1 MIGTSTH
8 STLSSP
14 APDPVDRMADASPEN
29 RASIAGDEAQPA
41 ESSATPLQALRLY
54 LDLCRGHRLRLVVA
68 VGHLL
73 VGILGHLVFVVGAGW
88 LVDSTLS
95 TLGLDVSMGGTRER
109 PGIDTVGGFL
119 FLTMVVTLYCTY
131 VDMSRFIELGERA
144 AGRLRSRLFGHLIEL
159 PVRFFE
165 STRIGDL
172 SSRLLADIA
181 LLQETW
187 INDLRTYVKNVFM
200 LVGAVILLFVL
211 SPSLGGLVLLT
222 VPPIVAVSLW
232 SGARIR
238 RESASVQDRLSVTS
252 VIIEEVLTAIR
263 SVKTFANEAHE
274 ARRFQGAIDEFL
286 RPAVRVARH
295 RAGYVC
301 LILLVLFSC
310 IILLM
315 WFGSRQIAAGH
326 LTVGDF
332 TAFMS
337 ALVLAATAGGLL
349 AELLG
354 RFQRMG
360 GATRRVIELLDETE
374 EALDA
379 GSVQP
384 GPEERLSGSMTFRD
398 VGFHYP
404 SRPEVAVLEGFDLEV
419 KPGERIALVGP
430 SGAGK
435 STVTS
440 LLFRLHDPEA
450 GELRFDDRP
459 ATDFPLRWLRGQMA
473 MVPQEVILF
482 GGTLAE
488 NIAYGRPGASREE
501 IEEAARQANAWE
513 FIERLPEGL
522 DTRVGDRG
530 VQISGG
536 QRQRIAIARA
546 ILKDPAILVLDEAT
560 SSLDSENERLVQEAL
575 DGLTRSR
582 TTLVIAHRLRTVR
595 EADRIAVLRDGR
607 VVEEGTHGVLYEAGG
622 YYRAL
627 CDAEGAGISDQS
639 VVKSP

>member
-1 MIGTSTH
+1 MIPVSSH
-8 STLSSP
+8 STLLSL
-14 APDPVDRMADASPEN
+14 APDPVDRMADASTADLPSSDSAEGD
-29 RASIAGDEAQPA
+29 ALAGKEKAATPA
-41 ESSATPLQALRLY
+41 EALRLY
-54 LDLCRGHRLRLVVA
+54 LDLCRGHRLRLAVA
-68 VGHLL
+68 VLHLAI
-73 VGILGHLVFVVGAGW
+73 GILGHLIFVVGAGW
-88 LVDSTLS
+88 LVDSTLGS
-95 TLGLDVSMGGTRER
+95 LGLDVTMGGTRDR
-109 PGIDTVGGFL
+109 PEIDTVGAFL
-119 FLTMVVTLYCTY
+119 FGTMVVTLYCTY

-144 AGRLRSRLFGHLIEL
+144 AARLRNRLFGHLVEL
-159 PVRFFE
+159 PMGFFE
-165 STRIGDL
+165 ATRIGDL

-187 INDLRTYVKNVFM
+187 TNDLRTYVKNILM
-200 LVGAVILLFVL
+200 LVGAVVLLFL
-211 SPSLGGLVLLT
+211 ISAKLGGVVLLT
-222 VPPIVAVSLW
+222 VPPILGVSLW

-238 RESASVQDRLSVTS
+238 RESASVQDRLSRTS
-252 VIIEEVLTAIR
+252 IIIEEVLTAIR

-274 ARRFQGAIDEFL
+274 AGRFLNAIDEFL
-286 RPAVRVARH
+286 KPAVKVARH

-337 ALVLAATAGGLL
+337 ALVLAATSGGLL

-360 GATRRVIELLDETE
+360 GATRRVLELLEESE
-374 EALDA
+374 EALDE
-379 GSVQP
+379 GMIQP
-384 GPEERLSGSMTFRD
+384 SADEKLSGAVKFCR
-398 VGFHYP
+398 VGFRYP
-404 SRPEVAVLEGFDLEV
+404 TRPDVTVLDGFDLEV
-419 KPGERIALVGP
+419 APGERVALVGP

-440 LLFRLHDPEA
+440 LLFRLHDPDS
-450 GELRFDDRP
+450 GELQIDGRSAR
-459 ATDFPLRWLRGQMA
+459 DFPLRWLRGQMA

-488 NIAYGRPGASREE
+488 NIAYGRPGASRGE
-501 IEEAARQANAWE
+501 IEAAAKQANAWE
-513 FIERLPEGL
+513 FIERLPQGL
-522 DTRVGDRG
+522 ETRVGDRG

-560 SSLDSENERLVQEAL
+560 SSLDSENERLVQDAL
-575 DGLTRSR
+575 DGLTGNR

-595 EADRIAVLRDGR
+595 EADRIVVLRDGK
-607 VVEEGTHGVLYEAGG
+607 VVESGSHEALYAADG

-627 CDAEGAGISDQS
+627 CDAEGDSGVVISE
-639 VVKSP
+639 

>member
-1 MIGTSTH
+1 
-8 STLSSP
+8 
-14 APDPVDRMADASPEN
+14 MADASLEN
-29 RASIAGDEAQPA
+29 RASLLDDEAKPA
-41 ESSATPLQALRLY
+41 EKAATPAQALGLY
-54 LDLCRGHRLRLVVA
+54 LNLCQGHRVRLAVA
-68 VGHLL
+68 VIHLAI
-73 VGILGHLVFVVGAGW
+73 GILGHLVFVVAAGW

-95 TLGLDVSMGGTRER
+95 TLGLDISMGGTRER
-109 PGIDTVGGFL
+109 PGIDVMGGFL

-144 AGRLRSRLFGHLIEL
+144 AAKLRNRLFGHLIEL
-159 PVRFFE
+159 PMTFFE
-165 STRIGDL
+165 STRVGDL

-187 INDLRTYVKNVFM
+187 TNDLRTYVKNVFM
-200 LVGAVILLFVL
+200 LVGAVILLFL
-211 SPSLGGLVLLT
+211 ISHQLGGLVLLT
-222 VPPIVAVSLW
+222 VPPIVGVSLW

-238 RESASVQDRLSVTS
+238 RESGSVQERLSLTS
-252 VIIEEVLTAIR
+252 IIIDEVLIAIR
-263 SVKTFANEAHE
+263 SVKTFANERHE
-274 ARRFQGAIDEFL
+274 ARRFRDAMDDFL
-286 RPAVRVARH
+286 KPAVKVARH

-315 WFGSRQIAAGH
+315 WFGSRQIIAGH
-326 LTVGDF
+326 LTAGDF

-349 AELLG
+349 AELLA

-360 GATRRVIELLDETE
+360 GATRRVLELMAETE
-374 EALDA
+374 ENLD
-379 GSVQP
+379 GGVFQP
-384 GPEERLSGSMTFRD
+384 QSGDRLSGAVRFRG
-398 VGFHYP
+398 VEFRYP
-404 SRPEVAVLEGFDLEV
+404 SRPEVPVLDGFDLAV
-419 KPGERIALVGP
+419 APGERLALVGP

-440 LLFRLHDPEA
+440 LLFRLHEPET
-450 GELRFDDRP
+450 GELFFDDRP

-482 GGTLAE
+482 GGSLAE
-488 NIAYGRPGASREE
+488 NIAYGRPGATREE

-513 FIERLPEGL
+513 FIERLPDGL

-546 ILKDPAILVLDEAT
+546 IAKRPDVLLCDEPTGA
-560 SSLDSENERLVQEAL
+560 LDSSTGVVVLEAIERV
-575 DGLTRSR
+575 
-582 TTLVIAHRLRTVR
+582 
-595 EADRIAVLRDGR
+595 
-607 VVEEGTHGVLYEAGG
+607 
-622 YYRAL
+622 
-627 CDAEGAGISDQS
+627 
-639 VVKSP
+639 